1 MQVHLDIEDGRKAG
15 RCFTH
20 VGKSGRLVDRERV
33 GASKLDEEQ
42 IVLNEVVTKRR
53 FGERAVCQSVRE
65 GSPGVTP
72 PLGGC
77 CCLETLEE
85 THDLVC
91 PACLSVNVLGSLPIT
106 HCRPRSYG
114 DRAQNRAL
122 SGDVEGQLP
131 LSRGLCTVTVIHRV
145 QACFSPLR
153 LL

>member
-53 FGERAVCQSVRE
+53 FGERAIRQSVRE
-65 GSPGVTP
+65 GMLGVGP
-72 PLGGC
+72 PLNGC

-85 THDLVC
+85 THDVFRRGC
-91 PACLSVNVLGSLPIT
+91 WSMNVFGSLSIA
-106 HCRPRSYG
+106 HCEPGSYG
-114 DRAQNRAL
+114 ERGQNWL
-122 SGDVEGQLP
+122 
-131 LSRGLCTVTVIHRV
+131 
-145 QACFSPLR
+145 
-153 LL
+153 